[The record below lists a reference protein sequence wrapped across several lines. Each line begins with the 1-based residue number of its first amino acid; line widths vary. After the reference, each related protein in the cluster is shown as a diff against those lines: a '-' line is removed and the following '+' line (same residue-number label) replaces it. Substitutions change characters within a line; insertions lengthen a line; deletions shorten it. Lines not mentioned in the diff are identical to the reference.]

1 MRDVLATKGTP
12 ARTFPY
18 HVNPKDLKRSYE
30 LRLAAQFG
38 DSKAKERLRAYNKR
52 QKEKRVEAGRSEWK
66 VDGHSF
72 NRYKMMN
79 YIVARTANGELL
91 SEICDQDEMPS
102 VMEVYKWFE
111 NHPDFERE
119 FRIAEMARGHR
130 LGDEV
135 ERIARNTD
143 RENVSADKLKTEV
156 LGKAAARLNAR
167 FQDKQ
172 VVQQQDEYS
181 HMTRDQINERIKR
194 MIEANP
200 DLLAALPEEMRSSLE
215 MKEPPPEPELP
226 ILGHEGT
233 DSADVVDVEPIDPEE
248 HPQE

>member
-1 MRDVLATKGTP
+1 MRAALATKGTP

-18 HVNPKDLKRSYE
+18 RVNAKDLKRSYE

-38 DSKAKERLRAYNKR
+38 DRKAKERLHAYNKR
-52 QKEKRVEAGRSEWK
+52 QKEKRVEAGRTEWR

-91 SEICDQDEMPS
+91 SEICADGAMPS

-119 FRIAEMARGHR
+119 FRMAEMARGHM

-143 RENVSADKLKTEV
+143 RENVSADKLKTEI

-181 HMTRDQINERIKR
+181 HMTRDQINERITR
-194 MIEANP
+194 MLEANP
-200 DLLAALPEEMRSSLE
+200 DLVAALPEGMRASLG
-215 MKEPPPEPELP
+215 MKEPLDAPALP
-226 ILGHEGT
+226 THGHAGT
-233 DSADVVDVEPIDPEE
+233 DNADAVDVEPIDPED
-248 HPQE
+248 HPEE